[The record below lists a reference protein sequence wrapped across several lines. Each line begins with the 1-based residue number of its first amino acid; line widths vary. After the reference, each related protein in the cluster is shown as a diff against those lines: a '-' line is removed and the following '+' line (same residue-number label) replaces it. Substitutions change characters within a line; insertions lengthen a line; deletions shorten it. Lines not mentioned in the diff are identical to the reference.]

1 MAMIRP
7 SLILRMHVAESLAT
21 DEVKSSFNRAY
32 SYIAPSMM
40 EPSQPPYAGENTME
54 MLVRIHRAYW
64 DSAAEGANGVW
75 DDIMVPWLS
84 NMFYKLSNNMVQ
96 CVRRAPG
103 NGDAAV
109 LFDWLDIE
117 FEGLHVALKLGD
129 DSSIPEGAIDMVEQV
144 RAKANAGELGEGAVR
159 VRIPSRASWEAQKAA
174 ALAAEGAA
182 KQRDAEEAAKQ
193 GDAEGAAE
201 GATQKAAAADSAA
214 ASPADDGVVSAAAS
228 SDEAAAAPADASAA
242 PAAPSSFTV
251 DYTTWGIECAD
262 GTVREIEA

>member
-103 NGDAAV
+103 NGDTAV

-117 FEGLHVALKLGD
+117 FKGLHVALKLGD
-129 DSSIPEGAIDMVEQV
+129 DSSIPEGALDMVKQV
-144 RAKANAGELGEGAVR
+144 RTKANAGELGEGAVR
-159 VRIPSRASWEAQKAA
+159 VRIPSRASWEAQKAC
-174 ALAAEGAA
+174 ALA
-182 KQRDAEEAAKQ
+182 AEEAAKQ
-193 GDAEGAAE
+193 GDAEGAA
-201 GATQKAAAADSAA
+201 DSAA
-214 ASPADDGVVSAAAS
+214 AVPADDDGASASAA
-228 SDEAAAAPADASAA
+228 SDEAPAAPADASAA
-242 PAAPSSFTV
+242 PSTPSSFTV
-251 DYTTWGIECAD
+251 DYATWGIECAD

>member
-54 MLVRIHRAYW
+54 MLVRIHRVYW
-64 DSAAEGANGVW
+64 DSAAEGANEVW

-103 NGDAAV
+103 NGDVAV

-129 DSSIPEGAIDMVEQV
+129 DSSIPEGALDMVEQV

-159 VRIPSRASWEAQKAA
+159 VRIPSRESWEAQKAA
-174 ALAAEGAA
+174 ALAAEEAA
-182 KQRDAEEAAKQ
+182 KRGDAEEAA
-193 GDAEGAAE
+193 E
-201 GATQKAAAADSAA
+201 KASVETAAADSATA
-214 ASPADDGVVSAAAS
+214 APADDGGASASAAF
-228 SDEAAAAPADASAA
+228 DGAAAAPADASAA

-251 DYTTWGIECAD
+251 DYTTWGIECVD
-262 GTVREIEA
+262 GAVREIEA